1 MRLLI
6 LGGTKFLG
14 RVLAEQALQR
24 GHEVTT
30 FNRGRSGDDVPGVS
44 VIRGDRTNGQDLAAL
59 ADAGPWDAVVDP
71 SGMTPAMVED
81 TVRALAGVAGWYVFV
96 STVNVY
102 KGWPTTPLTD
112 ASPLREYTPEGP
124 EGESG
129 LAAYGREKVGCE
141 RAVTAAFGER
151 ATILRPSVILGPH
164 EYVGRLPWW
173 LSRIRVGGRVL
184 APGKMTWKIQPI
196 DVRDVAAFAL
206 ECAERH
212 LTGSYNVAAP
222 IGHTT
227 FGEFLSACR
236 KATGSTAELVW
247 VDDPFLRKHGVK
259 EWTELPIWRDYDGTW
274 HVDASRAHS
283 AGLTYRPIEET
294 VADTWRWLQTGAVVS
309 SERSAELGISTE
321 REQQIL
327 ADWDSKAFAEG

>member
-1 MRLLI
+1 MVEDTAR
-6 LGGTKFLG
+6 
-14 RVLAEQALQR
+14 
-24 GHEVTT
+24 
-30 FNRGRSGDDVPGVS
+30 
-44 VIRGDRTNGQDLAAL
+44 AL
-59 ADAGPWDAVVDP
+59 ADAAD
-71 SGMTPAMVED
+71 
-81 TVRALAGVAGWYVFV
+81 WYVFV

-129 LAAYGREKVGCE
+129 LDAYGREKVGCE
-141 RAVTAAFGER
+141 RAVTSAFGER

-184 APGKMTWKIQPI
+184 APGKATWKIQPI

-222 IGHTT
+222 PNWCGWITRSSAST
-227 FGEFLSACR
+227 ACR
-236 KATGSTAELVW
+236 SGRSCRSGATTTA
-247 VDDPFLRKHGVK
+247 P
-259 EWTELPIWRDYDGTW
+259 GTW
-274 HVDASRAHS
+274 TPPA
-283 AGLTYRPIEET
+283 LT
-294 VADTWRWLQTGAVVS
+294 L
-309 SERSAELGISTE
+309 
-321 REQQIL
+321 L
-327 ADWDSKAFAEG
+327 A